1 MSLRLILGSSGSGK
15 SRYIYSSII
24 ESAVQSPEK
33 KFLVIVPEQF
43 TMQTQRELVRLHPDG
58 GLLNIDILSF
68 QRLAHRIFEEVGA
81 DKRTVLEE
89 LGKTLLL
96 RRAASRRQDELKVL
110 KGNLKKMGYLQQMKS
125 MISELTQYDIDSEK
139 MERLLQRAEQ
149 KPSLFY
155 KLKDIQLLY
164 EGFQEELEG
173 KYITAEETLEALC
186 QVARQSEILKGCVVA
201 LDGFTGFTPVQNK
214 LLRELF
220 SLAEQVYVTVTIDAR
235 EDFYRIRGE
244 HELFYLSKKTI
255 RALTHTA
262 QEACCSILP
271 PVVMEWRTLPRFVK
285 SPELGFLEA
294 RLFRSGSRAAQWT
307 SQDANRPS
315 AGETP
320 QDAKQQPAEATARDA
335 KQPPAAESSQDAI
348 SLHTAANP
356 VQEAHFAAR
365 TIRALLREGYRFQ
378 DIAVIVG
385 DMASYSSYIPQVFG
399 EYGIAYFM
407 DSTRTVFSNPL
418 IEFLRAALDM
428 VQQDFTCASVFRY
441 LRTDL
446 CKIEGEKL
454 DMLENYVLAAGVR
467 GFSRWRE
474 PFMRTVDFL
483 EEEQLALCEELRAGI
498 MEPLIP
504 FVHCLRTGETTAR
517 EKTESLHRLLCHYE
531 IQQQL
536 ADMEKGFR
544 TDGQAELEK
553 EFANIYALVIGI
565 FDKLAELLG
574 DELLTLK
581 EYTELLEAGFEE
593 ARVRMIP
600 PSADR
605 VQVGDLERTR
615 LTDIRVLFFLGL
627 NDGWVP
633 ATGAGGGLLSD
644 LERET
649 LMESKVE
656 LAPTARQNSYIQKF
670 YLYLNLTKPQERL
683 YLSCSKAT
691 MDGSLLRP
699 SYVMR
704 TIGRLFPELSV
715 QDEDAYDSFA
725 DRVETPQNALAYLL
739 EGFGSIR
746 EQRPSGEWLELYNWY
761 RRGQGTAEQA
771 QKLVEA
777 AFLTFDGSGIGRQAA
792 RELYGEVLV
801 NSVSRLEKFASCA
814 FAHFLQYGLRLQERE
829 EYVFRPVDMGRVFH
843 SAIELYSQKVE
854 ESGYNWFE
862 IPEEVRDR
870 FIEEAVS
877 EVSAGYGQQIL
888 HDSARNEAM
897 IGRMKRIMRR
907 TVWALHR
914 QIQSGHFYPANFEVS
929 FSQVEGL
936 EAVNIALTPEEKM
949 KLQGR
954 IDRIDVCEKEDQVY
968 VKVIDYKSGNTAFDL
983 VALYYGL
990 QLQLVV
996 YLNAA
1001 MELEKRV
1008 HPDREIVPAGIF
1020 YYHMKD
1026 PLLETDEEL
1035 TPEELNKKL
1044 LRQLRPDG
1052 LVNKNPAVF
1061 QEMDLGIQKSSDVI
1075 PVSVNKDGTPSK
1087 LSKTATDEQFAAL
1100 SGFVHRKLREIGSA
1114 MLEGEI
1120 APVPYQRKQQK
1131 ACDYCIYRPV
1141 CCLDDKIPGTHTK
1154 RLKEYSEQEIWE
1166 RLNGEGGQK

>member
-15 SRYIYSSII
+15 SHYIYSRVI
-24 ESAVQSPEK
+24 EAAVQSPEK

-96 RRAASRRQDELKVL
+96 RRAASRKQDELKVL
-110 KGNLKKMGYLQQMKS
+110 KGSLKKMGYLQQMKS

-155 KLKDIQLLY
+155 KLKDIQILY

-186 QVARQSEILKGCVVA
+186 QVARQSAILKGCVVA

-220 SLAEQVYVTVTIDAR
+220 SLAEQVYVTVTIAAG

-244 HELFYLSKKTI
+244 HELFYLSKHTI
-255 RALTHTA
+255 RALAHTA
-262 QEACCSILP
+262 QEVRCEILP
-271 PVVMEWRTLPRFVK
+271 PVVMEWKTLPRFVK

-294 RLFRSGSRAAQWT
+294 HMFGGGRAQWT
-307 SQDANRPS
+307 
-315 AGETP
+315 G
-320 QDAKQQPAEATARDA
+320 KAEG
-335 KQPPAAESSQDAI
+335 I

-365 TIRALLREGYRFQ
+365 TIRALLREGYRCQ

-385 DMASYSSYIPQVFG
+385 DLPSYSSYIPQVFE

-446 CKIEGEKL
+446 CKMEAEKIDL
-454 DMLENYVLAAGVR
+454 LENYVLAAGVR

-474 PFMRTVDFL
+474 PFTRTVDFL
-483 EEEQLALCEELRAGI
+483 NEEQLALCEELRACI
-498 MEPLIP
+498 MEPLIAP
-504 FVHCLRTGETTAR
+504 VRCLRTAETTAK
-517 EKTESLHRLLCHYE
+517 EKTESLYGLLCHYG

-536 ADMEKGFR
+536 AEMEAEFR
-544 TDGQAELEK
+544 VSGRAELEK
-553 EFANIYALVIGI
+553 EFANIYAMVIGI

-574 DELLTLK
+574 DERLTLR

-593 ARVRMIP
+593 ARVRLIP

-615 LTDIRVLFFLGL
+615 LTDIKILFFLGL

-633 ATGAGGGLLSD
+633 AAGGGGGLLSD
-644 LERET
+644 LEREM

-656 LAPTARQNSYIQKF
+656 LAPTTRQNSYIQKF

-691 MDGSLLRP
+691 ADGSLLRP

-704 TIGRLFPELSV
+704 TVGRLFPGLSV

-725 DRVETPQNALAYLL
+725 SRVETPQNALAYLL
-739 EGFGSIR
+739 EGFWKIR
-746 EQRPSGEWLELYNWY
+746 EQRPSGEWLELFNWY
-761 RRGQGTAEQA
+761 RRGEGTAEQA
-771 QKLVEA
+771 QRLVEA
-777 AFLTFDGSGIGRQAA
+777 AFLTFDGSGIGRRAA

-854 ESGYNWFE
+854 ASGYSWFQ
-862 IPEEVRDR
+862 IPGEVRDR
-870 FIEEAVS
+870 FIEEAVN
-877 EVSAGYGQQIL
+877 EVSAEYGQQIL

-897 IGRMKRIMRR
+897 IGRMKRIMHR

-914 QIQSGHFYPANFEVS
+914 QIQSGHFYPANFEVT

-936 EAVNIALTPEEKM
+936 EAVNIALSPEEKM

-1008 HPDREIVPAGIF
+1008 HPDKEIVPAGIF

-1052 LVNKNPAVF
+1052 LVNGDPAVF
-1061 QEMDLGIQKSSDVI
+1061 GEMDAGMSKASDVI
-1075 PVSVNKDGTPSK
+1075 PVSINKDGRPSK
-1087 LSKTATDEQFAAL
+1087 LSKTATGEQFAAL
-1100 SGFVHRKLREIGSA
+1100 SGFVHKKLQEIGSA
-1114 MLEGEI
+1114 MMEGEI
-1120 APVPYQRKQQK
+1120 APVPYQRKQQT

-1141 CCLDDKIPGTHTK
+1141 CCLDGKIPGTHTK
-1154 RLKEYSEQEIWE
+1154 RLKEYSEEDIWS
-1166 RLNGEGGQK
+1166 RL

>member
-24 ESAVQSPEK
+24 KAAVQSPEK

-81 DKRTVLEE
+81 DQRTVLEE

-96 RRAASRRQDELKVL
+96 RRAASRVQDELKVL

-139 MERLLQRAEQ
+139 MERLLQGAEQ

-155 KLKDIQLLY
+155 KLKDIRLLY
-164 EGFQEELEG
+164 ESFQEELEG

-186 QVARQSEILKGCVVA
+186 QVARQSAILKDCVVA

-214 LLRELF
+214 LLGELL
-220 SLAEQVYVTVTIDAR
+220 SLAEQVYVTVTIRAQ

-255 RALTHTA
+255 RALAHTA
-262 QEACCSILP
+262 QEAACEVLP
-271 PVVMEWRTLPRFVK
+271 PVVMEWTTLPRFAK
-285 SPELGFLEA
+285 SPELGFLEEHI
-294 RLFRSGSRAAQWT
+294 FGGKKVQWT
-307 SQDANRPS
+307 
-315 AGETP
+315 EKT
-320 QDAKQQPAEATARDA
+320 EC
-335 KQPPAAESSQDAI
+335 I

-365 TIRALLREGYRFQ
+365 TIRALLREGYRCQ

-385 DMASYSSYIPQVFG
+385 DLSSYSSYIPQVFG
-399 EYGIAYFM
+399 EYKIAYFM

-418 IEFLRAALDM
+418 IEFLRAVLDM

-446 CKIEGEKL
+446 CRIEAEKL
-454 DMLENYVLAAGVR
+454 DLLENYVLAAGIR

-474 PFMRTVDFL
+474 PFTRTVDFL
-483 EEEQLALCEELRAGI
+483 QEEQLALCEELRTCI
-498 MEPLIP
+498 IEPLAP
-504 FVHCLRTGETTAR
+504 LVCCLRTAETTTR
-517 EKTESLHRLLCHYE
+517 EKTEGLYALLCHYE

-536 ADMEKGFR
+536 AKLEEKFGIE
-544 TDGQAELEK
+544 GQAELEK
-553 EFANIYALVIGI
+553 EFAGIYAMVIGI
-565 FDKLAELLG
+565 FDKLAQLLG
-574 DELLTLK
+574 EERLTLK

-593 ARVRMIP
+593 ARVRLIP
-600 PSADR
+600 PTADR

-615 LTDIRVLFFLGL
+615 LSDIKVLFFLGL

-633 ATGAGGGLLSD
+633 AAGAGGGLLSD

-649 LMESKVE
+649 LMGSGVE

-670 YLYLNLTKPQERL
+670 YLYLNLTKPRERL

-691 MDGSLLRP
+691 ADGSLLRP
-699 SYVMR
+699 SYMMR
-704 TIGRLFPELSV
+704 TIGRLFPGLSV
-715 QDEDAYDSFA
+715 HDEDAYQFFGS
-725 DRVETPQNALAYLL
+725 RVETPQNALAYLL
-739 EGFGSIR
+739 EGFWNIR
-746 EQRPSGEWLELYNWY
+746 ERQPSGEWLELYNWY
-761 RRGQGTAEQA
+761 RRGEDTAGQVQRLA
-771 QKLVEA
+771 EA
-777 AFLTFDGSGIGRQAA
+777 AFLTFDGRGIGRQAA
-792 RELYGEVLV
+792 RELYGEVLI

-829 EYVFRPVDMGRVFH
+829 EYVFRPVDIGRVFH
-843 SAIELYSQKVE
+843 SAIELYSRKVE
-854 ESGYNWFE
+854 ESSYDWFQ
-862 IPEEVRDR
+862 IPEDVREK
-870 FIEEAVS
+870 FIEEAVT
-877 EVSAGYGQQIL
+877 EVSAVYGQQIL

-929 FSQVEGL
+929 FSQVQEL
-936 EAVNIALTPEEKM
+936 EAVNIALSAEEKM
-949 KLQGR
+949 KLKGR

-968 VKVIDYKSGNTAFDL
+968 VKVIDYKSGNTTFDL

-1001 MELEKRV
+1001 VELEKRV
-1008 HPDREIVPAGIF
+1008 HPDKEIVPAGIF

-1035 TPEELNKKL
+1035 TPEELNRKL

-1052 LVNKNPAVF
+1052 LVNEDPAVF
-1061 QEMDLGIQKSSDVI
+1061 GEMDVKLEKASDVI
-1075 PVSVNKDGTPSK
+1075 PVSINRDGHPSK
-1087 LSKTATDEQFAAL
+1087 LSKTATGGQFALL
-1100 SGFVHRKLREIGSA
+1100 SGFVHKKLQELGSA

-1120 APVPYQRKQQK
+1120 APVPYQRNQQT

-1154 RLKEYSEQEIWE
+1154 RLREYREEEIWNKLSE
-1166 RLNGEGGQK
+1166 E

>member
-1 MSLRLILGSSGSGK
+1 MSLRLILGGSGSGK

-24 ESAVQSPEK
+24 EAAVQSPEK

-155 KLKDIQLLY
+155 KLKDIRLLY

-271 PVVMEWRTLPRFVK
+271 PVVMEWRTLPRFAK

-294 RLFRSGSRAAQWT
+294 RLFRSGSRAARWT
-307 SQDANRPS
+307 
-315 AGETP
+315 
-320 QDAKQQPAEATARDA
+320 QQEV
-335 KQPPAAESSQDAI
+335 KQPPAGETSQGAI

-504 FVHCLRTGETTAR
+504 LVHCLRTGETTAR
-517 EKTESLHRLLCHYE
+517 EKTESLHGLLCHYG

-615 LTDIRVLFFLGL
+615 LTDIKVLFFLGL

-683 YLSCSKAT
+683 YLSCSRAT

-715 QDEDAYDSFA
+715 QDEDTYDSFA

-739 EGFGSIR
+739 EGFGTIR

-761 RRGQGTAEQA
+761 RRGEGTAEQA

-854 ESGYNWFE
+854 ASEYNWFE

-870 FIEEAVS
+870 FIGEAVS

-1075 PVSVNKDGTPSK
+1075 PVSINKDGTPSK

-1166 RLNGEGGQK
+1166 RLNGESGQK